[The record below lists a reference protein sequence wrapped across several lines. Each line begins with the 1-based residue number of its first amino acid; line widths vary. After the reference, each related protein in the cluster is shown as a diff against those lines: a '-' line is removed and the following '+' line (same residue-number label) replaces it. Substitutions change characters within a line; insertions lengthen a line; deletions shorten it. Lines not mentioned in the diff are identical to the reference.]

1 MFFAMKRKNKK
12 IFFKI
17 NFYFSQPMVNVGSNY
32 TLYTEEVIKRGEK
45 ENKVKRTG
53 GHHVIKSIN

>member
-1 MFFAMKRKNKK
+1 MKRKNKK

-32 TLYTEEVIKRGEK
+32 TLYTGGGNNTGLKEK
-45 ENKVKRTG
+45 ENKMNGTTSQNNF
-53 GHHVIKSIN
+53 I